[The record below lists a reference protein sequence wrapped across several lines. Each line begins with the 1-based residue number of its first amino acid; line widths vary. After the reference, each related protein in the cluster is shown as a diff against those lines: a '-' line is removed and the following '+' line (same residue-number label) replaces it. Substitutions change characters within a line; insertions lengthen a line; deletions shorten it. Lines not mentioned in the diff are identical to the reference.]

1 MEPLLTDESIDKTA
15 TTSVERARELI
26 ETSEK
31 LRNRREKANRKRFGR
46 LFKDPKAIEVTIT
59 LTDEVMRIHSMREAI
74 TIFNHAA
81 KKASV
86 KGFGPFNAFGL
97 KFIRIVAIA
106 LPGLVVRLVHQRVR
120 ALSKDLI
127 LPAEQDSPSTSE
139 SEKKKEFV

>member
-1 MEPLLTDESIDKTA
+1 MQPLGTDRGIDATA
-15 TTSVERARELI
+15 HASVGHARELI
-26 ETSEK
+26 QSAEK
-31 LRNRREKANRKRFGR
+31 LRTRRENANRKRFGR

-97 KFIRIVAIA
+97 KLIRVVAV
-106 LPGLVVRLVHQRVR
+106 G
-120 ALSKDLI
+120 
-127 LPAEQDSPSTSE
+127 
-139 SEKKKEFV
+139 